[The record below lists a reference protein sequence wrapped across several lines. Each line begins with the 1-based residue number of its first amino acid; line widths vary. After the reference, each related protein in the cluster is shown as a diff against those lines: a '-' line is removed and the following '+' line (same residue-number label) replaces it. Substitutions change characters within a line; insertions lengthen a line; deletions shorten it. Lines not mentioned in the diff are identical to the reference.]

1 MLLCRDF
8 WRWQRQTLVARIAYR
23 ETSRF
28 CRLNPISLLRSFLST
43 DRRARNRSPA
53 ARTKGIVLT
62 RIRALAVLILAIGV
76 AGVSTAAA
84 QACDKTWVGGAGNW
98 NEAGRWSPS
107 GEPDSSQSACIT
119 AAGTYTVSITTDAV
133 AKTLTVGGASGVQT
147 LHVVGASQSHAGDT
161 YDETTLGAETM
172 SFAAN
177 TKLILEAT
185 GDGSAEPK
193 GGGGV
198 VQAYTV
204 TEAGQIE
211 TASSDPER
219 DDRIRVSN
227 LQIEPGAGLLDASG
241 TLLFLKEGEGAYP
254 WATTNEGTFTVAP
267 GAVVEMEPS
276 FAGKAGFINAGS
288 VVNEGSITT
297 HGAEWEQLA
306 GSESGNPVALQS
318 SSTLIDSAGTG
329 SFLDNYGTL
338 VLTGTIPAGQTVI
351 VRGEPFST
359 GGEAYYTT
367 GLSNG
372 GKELVNDGTLVLN
385 PTGSGET
392 GGNVNVEP
400 GSIHNNGVIDVET
413 ETASRITQLQES
425 LTNGP
430 SGHLEINGGIFQGN
444 SGAPLTNEG
453 LLTIAPGAVYQLQE
467 GASFVNH
474 GTISPEIAGATSFG
488 AVQLFSPCCNGPGV
502 FTAGGTLAPV
512 LVGGF
517 TPATGQEFDV
527 FKLEGG
533 KFEGT
538 FPSVANGFDG
548 DYAHESSEPAFVG
561 VVYGGLPS
569 TGPGPGAPKGTPAP
583 TLAHL
588 VSISSSHGKIVAKLA
603 CSAGGAACAT
613 DTLKASVV
621 EHLKHGR
628 ITAVTASKKK
638 AATTKTV
645 VIADGSI
652 AFAAGATKTL
662 TLTLNASGRALLAKY
677 GKLTVL
683 VTISSGGKT
692 LQTLTVRVVKPPKPK
707 KK

>member
-1 MLLCRDF
+1 MN
-8 WRWQRQTLVARIAYR
+8 W
-23 ETSRF
+23 
-28 CRLNPISLLRSFLST
+28 
-43 DRRARNRSPA
+43 
-53 ARTKGIVLT
+53 KG
-62 RIRALAVLILAIGV
+62 G
-76 AGVSTAAA
+76 S
-84 QACDKTWVGGAGNW
+84 GNW
-98 NEAGRWSPS
+98 GTASAWSPEAVPTS
-107 GEPDSSQSACIT
+107 GESVCIT
-119 AAGTYTVSITTDAV
+119 AAGTYTVTVSADAV
-133 AKTLTVGGASGVQT
+133 AKTLTVGGASSAPT
-147 LHVVGASQSHAGDT
+147 LDVVGASQSYQGDT
-161 YDETTLGAETM
+161 YNETTLGAETM
-172 SFAAN
+172 SFAASS
-177 TKLILEAT
+177 KLILEAT
-185 GDGSAEPK
+185 GGGSAQPK

-211 TASSDPER
+211 TASSEPHM

-227 LQIEPGAGLLDASG
+227 LRIDPGASLLDASG

-267 GAVVEMEPS
+267 GASTEMQPS

-297 HGAEWEQLA
+297 HGAEWEQQA

-318 SSTLIDSAGTG
+318 ASTLIDSAGPG
-329 SFLDNYGTL
+329 SFLANYGTL

-351 VRGEPFST
+351 VRGEPFNS
-359 GGEAYYTT
+359 GGETYYTT

-385 PTGSGET
+385 PTGGGET

-413 ETASRITQLQES
+413 ETASRITQLQEG

-430 SGHLEINGGIFQGN
+430 SGRLELNGGIFQGN
-444 SGAPLTNEG
+444 NGAPLANEG
-453 LLTIAPGAVYQLQE
+453 VVTVAPGTVFQLQE
-467 GASFVNH
+467 GATFLNEPG
-474 GTISPEIAGATSFG
+474 GTFSPEIASATSFG
-488 AVQLFSPCCNGPGV
+488 SVQLTGPCCNGPGA
-502 FTAGGTLAPV
+502 FKAGGTLAPV

-538 FPSVANGFDG
+538 FPSVANGFGG

-569 TGPGPGAPKGTPAP
+569 TGPVAPKGTPAP
-583 TLAHL
+583 PLAHL
-588 VSISSSHGKIVAKLA
+588 VSVSSSHGKIIAKLA
-603 CSAGGAACAT
+603 CPAGGAACAT

-638 AATTKTV
+638 AAKTKTV
-645 VIADGSI
+645 VIAGGT
-652 AFAAGATKTL
+652 ATFAAGATKTL
-662 TLTLNASGRALLAKY
+662 TLTLNATGRALLAKY
-677 GKLTVL
+677 GKLSVL
-683 VTISSGGKT
+683 VTISSAGKT
-692 LQTLTVRVVKPPKPK
+692 LETLTVRVVKPAKPK

>member
-1 MLLCRDF
+1 
-8 WRWQRQTLVARIAYR
+8 V
-23 ETSRF
+23 
-28 CRLNPISLLRSFLST
+28 
-43 DRRARNRSPA
+43 
-53 ARTKGIVLT
+53 T
-62 RIRALAVLILAIGV
+62 RKRALAVLTLVLAIAV
-76 AGVSTAAA
+76 AGVSAAAA
-84 QACDKTWVGGAGNW
+84 QACEKNWTGGAGNW

-119 AAGTYTVSITTDAV
+119 TAGTYTVAITTDAV

-147 LHVVGASQSHAGDT
+147 LHVIGASQDIGGDT

-172 SFAAN
+172 SFATN

-185 GDGSAEPK
+185 GGGSAEPK

-204 TEAGQIE
+204 SEAGQIE
-211 TASSDPER
+211 TASSDPLR
-219 DDRIRVSN
+219 DNRIRISN
-227 LQIEPGAGLLDASG
+227 LQIEPGADLLDASG

-254 WATTNEGTFTVAP
+254 WSTTNEGTFTVAP
-267 GAVVEMEPS
+267 GASAEMEPS
-276 FAGKAGFINAGS
+276 FAGKAGFVNAGS
-288 VVNEGSITT
+288 VVNEGSFTT
-297 HGAEWEQLA
+297 HGTEWDQRA

-318 SSTLIDSAGTG
+318 ASTLVDSAGTG
-329 SFLDNYGTL
+329 SFLGNYGTL
-338 VLTGTIPAGQTVI
+338 ILIGTIPAGQTVI
-351 VRGEPFST
+351 VRGEPFSI
-359 GGEAYYTT
+359 GGETYYST

-400 GSIHNNGVIDVET
+400 GSIHNNGVINVET

-430 SGHLEINGGIFQGN
+430 SGHLELNGGIFQGN

-453 LLTIAPGAVYQLQE
+453 LVTVAPGAVYQLQE
-467 GASFVNH
+467 ASSFVNH
-474 GTISPEIAGATSFG
+474 GTFSPEIASATSFG

-512 LVGGF
+512 PVGGF

-538 FPSVANGFDG
+538 FGALANGFSA
-548 DYAHESSEPAFVG
+548 DYSHESSEAAFVG
-561 VVYGGLPS
+561 VVYGGLPGS
-569 TGPGPGAPKGTPAP
+569 GPGTGSEPSKGTPAP
-583 TLAHL
+583 PLAHL
-588 VSISSSHGKIVAKLA
+588 VSVSSSHGKIIAKFA
-603 CSAGGAACAT
+603 CPAGGAACAT

-628 ITAVTASKKK
+628 ITAITAAKKK
-638 AATTKTV
+638 AAKTKTV
-645 VIADGSI
+645 VVAGGN
-652 AFAAGATKTL
+652 ATFTAGATKTL
-662 TLTLNASGRALLAKY
+662 TLTLNASGRALLDKY
-677 GKLTVL
+677 GKLSVL

-692 LQTLTVRVVKPPKPK
+692 FETLTVHVVKPPKPK

>member
-1 MLLCRDF
+1 
-8 WRWQRQTLVARIAYR
+8 V
-23 ETSRF
+23 
-28 CRLNPISLLRSFLST
+28 
-43 DRRARNRSPA
+43 
-53 ARTKGIVLT
+53 T
-62 RIRALAVLILAIGV
+62 RIRALAVLVLAIGI
-76 AGVSTAAA
+76 AGASTAAA
-84 QACDKTWVGGAGNW
+84 QACTKTWVGGSGNW
-98 NEAGRWSPS
+98 NEPARWSPS
-107 GEPDSSQSACIT
+107 GEPESSQSACIT
-119 AAGTYTVSITTDAV
+119 AAGTYTVTITTDAV

-147 LHVVGASQSHAGDT
+147 LHVVGASQSYRGDT

-172 SFAAN
+172 AFAAN

-185 GDGSAEPK
+185 GGGSAEPK

-211 TASSDPER
+211 TTSSDPQR

-227 LQIEPGAGLLDASG
+227 LRIEPGAGLLDASG

-254 WATTNEGTFTVAP
+254 WVTTNEGTFTVAP
-267 GAVVEMEPS
+267 GATVEMQPS
-276 FAGKAGFINAGS
+276 FSGKAGFINAGS

-297 HGAEWEQLA
+297 HEAEWEQQA
-306 GSESGNPVALQS
+306 GSESGNPVVLQS
-318 SSTLIDSAGTG
+318 TSTLVDSAGTG
-329 SFLDNYGTL
+329 SFLANYGTL

-351 VRGEPFST
+351 VRGAPYNY
-359 GGEAYYTT
+359 GGETYNTT

-372 GKELVNDGTLVLN
+372 GTELINDGTLVLN
-385 PTGSGET
+385 PAGSGET

-413 ETASRITQLQES
+413 ETASRVTQLQES

-444 SGAPLTNEG
+444 NGAPLTNEG
-453 LLTIAPGAVYQLQE
+453 LVTVAPGAVYQLQE
-467 GASFVNH
+467 GSSFVNH
-474 GTISPEIAGATSFG
+474 GTFSPEIASATSFG
-488 AVQLFSPCCNGPGV
+488 AVQLLSPCCNGPGV
-502 FTAGGTLAPV
+502 FSATGTLAPV

-527 FKLEGG
+527 FALDGG

-538 FPSVANGFDG
+538 FGALANGFAA
-548 DYAHESSEPAFVG
+548 DYSHESSETAFVG
-561 VVYGGLPS
+561 VVYGGLP
-569 TGPGPGAPKGTPAP
+569 GPGAGGAPKGPPAP
-583 TLAHL
+583 PLAHL
-588 VSISSSHGKIVAKLA
+588 VSISASRGKIIAKLA
-603 CSAGGAACAT
+603 CPAGGAACAT

-628 ITAVTASKKK
+628 ITAITAVAKK
-638 AATTKTV
+638 AAKSKTV
-645 VIADGSI
+645 VIAGGT
-652 AFAAGATKTL
+652 ATFAAGATKTL
-662 TLTLNASGRALLAKY
+662 TLTLNATGRALLARY

-683 VTISSGGKT
+683 VTISSGGTT
-692 LQTLTVRVVKPPKPK
+692 LKTLTVRVVKPSKPK